1 VLVPG
6 FSTKPG
12 GSGLGL
18 TLARGILFDHGGD
31 LTIESAPEKGAAVTL
46 RLPLGEPFVPAAT
59 QLHLRPV
66 LLEDARQMITQE
78 FTETE

>member
-1 VLVPG
+1 
-6 FSTKPG
+6 
-12 GSGLGL
+12 
-18 TLARGILFDHGGD
+18 
-31 LTIESAPEKGAAVTL
+31 VTL